1 MRGTK
6 AIFAVAVLT
15 AIVGL
20 SSAANAQVQF
30 VGVGSSAMFNTL
42 SAAAFSDL
50 CSSRTGSDCRH
61 WSQSGKNAGDNQNW
75 AQAVDGRNN
84 AIPPEAGTF
93 FVAWDNNSS
102 PIKVWSYL
110 SVDTIVGQRL
120 FFAVPRATQQIDS
133 GALTAGGG
141 NKVPAAILFN
151 RQTGT
156 TQSDETTGIPSAVL
170 SAIQTTFTAA
180 ISDVRPE
187 DAKFE
192 VNRVLATFA
201 ASGTGLGYGNSANTT
216 CFQPP
221 DSWTVTANL
230 GCPIYGTWGGRSVP
244 VQYAITGHD
253 PFTSSPAWKYKTIEV
268 GAEPVVFMFNASNA
282 NGLGALGADGNVAFK
297 NLNRI
302 TAAYTFNG
310 TLGRAQD
317 LDPSLT
323 LALQGIGSNP
333 AVNPILR
340 EPLSGTMTTTE
351 FNVFRTLE
359 TLKDIPTAASQETGV
374 NLANACTLNVN
385 CPDPLYLPGPG
396 GSIRYRAIGTG
407 AEISGVSNVGGIKH
421 IADSIGYAFFSFGN
435 VNPIGGSSGV
445 GRYVTLDGVDPI
457 NQGYGSYVSDGV
469 TYAPGQLPL
478 CVAPCIAAGGTSL
491 PNVRNGSYGAWS
503 IIRAVT
509 DATGVNLTNTQALV
523 TAAQNEVNN
532 TTADFVPFVCTN
544 TTGLCTGEPGLHVFH
559 SHFAPTG
566 IAGAPHNGNV
576 TATEVGGDVHGAVFT
591 NQADLDYHTDTTKE
605 LVSIRQ

>member
-6 AIFAVAVLT
+6 AFFAVIVLT

-20 SSAANAQVQF
+20 ASAANAQVQF
-30 VGVGSSAMFNTL
+30 VGVGSSAMFNTI
-42 SAAAFSDL
+42 SAAAFTDL
-50 CSSRTGSDCRH
+50 CSARAGSDCRH
-61 WSQSGKNAGDNQNW
+61 WSAKGKNSGDNQNW
-75 AQAVDGRNN
+75 AQGVDGRNSS
-84 AIPPEAGTF
+84 IPPEAGSF

-102 PIKVWSYL
+102 PIKIWSYL
-110 SVDTIVGQRL
+110 NVDTIVGQRL

-133 GALTAGGG
+133 GALSAAGQ
-141 NKVPAAILFN
+141 NLVPAAILLN
-151 RQTGT
+151 RQTSAD
-156 TQSDETTGIPSAVL
+156 QADETTGIPSAVL

-192 VNRVLATFA
+192 VNRILATFS
-201 ASGTGLGYGNSANTT
+201 ASGTGLGYGNPANTT
-216 CFQPP
+216 CFQAP
-221 DSWTVTANL
+221 DSWSVTANL

-268 GAEPVVFMFNASNA
+268 GAEPIMFLYNASNA
-282 NGLGALGADGNVAFK
+282 NGLGVLGGDGNVAFK

-302 TAAYTFNG
+302 TAAYLFDGN
-310 TLGRAQD
+310 LGRAQD
-317 LDPSLT
+317 LDSSLA
-323 LALQGIGSNP
+323 LALQGISSNP
-333 AVNPILR
+333 AVFPILR

-374 NLANACTLNVN
+374 NLGNACTLNVN

-396 GSIRYRAIGTG
+396 SSIRYRAIGTG

-457 NQGYGSYVSDGV
+457 NQGYGTYVSDGV
-469 TYAPGQLPL
+469 TYGPGQLPL
-478 CVAPCIAAGGTSL
+478 CLAPCTAPGGTSL

-509 DATGVNLTNTQALV
+509 DSTGINLTNTQALV

-532 TTADFVPFVCTN
+532 TTADFVPFVCTSN
-544 TTGLCTGEPGLHVFH
+544 SLCTGEPGLNVFH
-559 SHFAPTG
+559 SHFTPTG

-591 NQADLDYHTDTTKE
+591 NQADLDYHTDTGKE

>member
-6 AIFAVAVLT
+6 AFFAVVVLA

-20 SSAANAQVQF
+20 ASVANAQVQF
-30 VGVGSSAMFNTL
+30 VGVGSSAMFNTI
-42 SAAAFSDL
+42 SAAAFTDL
-50 CSSRTGSDCRH
+50 CSSRAGSDCRH
-61 WSQSGKNAGDNQNW
+61 WSAKGKNSGDNQNW
-75 AQAVDGRNN
+75 AQGVDSRNSS
-84 AIPPEAGTF
+84 IPVEAGSF

-133 GALTAGGG
+133 GALSAAGQ
-141 NKVPAAILFN
+141 NLVPAAILLN
-151 RQTGT
+151 RQTSAD
-156 TQSDETTGIPSAVL
+156 QADETTGIPSAVL

-192 VNRVLATFA
+192 VNRILATFS
-201 ASGTGLGYGNSANTT
+201 ASGTGLGYGNPANTT

-221 DSWTVTANL
+221 DSWTVSANL

-268 GAEPVVFMFNASNA
+268 GAEPIMFLYNASNA
-282 NGLGALGADGNVAFK
+282 NGLGVLGGDGNVAFK

-302 TAAYTFNG
+302 TAAEVFNG

-317 LDPSLT
+317 LDASLT
-323 LALQGIGSNP
+323 LALQGISSNP
-333 AVNPILR
+333 GIFPILR

-351 FNVFRTLE
+351 FNVFRTIE
-359 TLKDIPTAASQETGV
+359 TLKDFPTAASQETGV
-374 NLANACTLNVN
+374 NLANACTLGSN
-385 CPDPLYLPGPG
+385 CPDPLFLPGPG
-396 GSIRYRAIGTG
+396 GSTRYRAIGTG

-457 NQGYGSYVSDGV
+457 NQSYGTYVSDGV
-469 TYAPGQLPL
+469 TYGPGQLPL
-478 CVAPCIAAGGTSL
+478 CLAPCTAPGGTSL
-491 PNVRNGSYGAWS
+491 PNIRNGSYGAWS

-509 DATGVNLTNTQALV
+509 DSTGANLTNTQALV

-544 TTGLCTGEPGLHVFH
+544 TTGLCTGEPGLNVFH
-559 SHFAPTG
+559 SHFTPTG

-576 TATEVGGDVHGAVFT
+576 TSTEVGGDVHGAVFT
-591 NQADLDYHTDTTKE
+591 DQADLDYHTDTGKE